1 MAKFYSV
8 NSPIIPLE
16 DVERILNIQ
25 LYHADI
31 VCFIEFNKLNP
42 YFVSK
47 DKTLIIFPK
56 DNIGRINIPYE
67 LTKDFNNTMEIYAN
81 IIKKYG
87 NLINEIHLSLNDKF
101 ILEFFPNIPE
111 SQDKENKENNVKI
124 NKIVA
129 YYPFTNLKIDISK
142 A

>member
-1 MAKFYSV
+1 MAKLYCI
-8 NSPIIPLE
+8 NSPIIPPE
-16 DVERILNIQ
+16 NVEQILNIQ
-25 LYHADI
+25 LCHGDI
-31 VCFIEFNKLNP
+31 VCFIHYDIINP
-42 YFVSK
+42 YYVSK
-47 DKTLIIFPK
+47 HRSLIICPK

-67 LTKDFNNTMEIYAN
+67 LTRDFDNTMEIYAD

-111 SQDKENKENNVKI
+111 SQNKENNVKI

-129 YYPFTNLKIDISK
+129 YYPFTNLQIDISR

>member
-1 MAKFYSV
+1 MSMIFKVFRKLKFY
-8 NSPIIPLE
+8 L
-16 DVERILNIQ
+16 DKAAYIQ
-25 LYHADI
+25 GVPQSGGPSI
-31 VCFIEFNKLNP
+31 
-42 YFVSK
+42 
-47 DKTLIIFPK
+47 
-56 DNIGRINIPYE
+56 
-67 LTKDFNNTMEIYAN
+67 TKDFNNTMEIYAD

-111 SQDKENKENNVKI
+111 SQNKENNVKI

-129 YYPFTNLKIDISK
+129 YYPFTNLQIDISK